1 MAIYEGI
8 DTNAALQQR
17 ILLDQVQGSGSK
29 VHDKGLG
36 FKVFAM
42 MSQATSTL
50 LLQHNEES
58 ARCFSAQQQRSER
71 RGPSHLFTAP
81 TPHPSMRLGRA
92 NLFFSGPGLWADGLT
107 YRSSYALDFEGHKY
121 SHHKWAARAMLVSR

>member
-29 VHDKGLG
+29 VQDKGLG

-92 NLFFSGPGLWADGLT
+92 NLFFFRARAVGRWADVPIFLRPRLRG
-107 YRSSYALDFEGHKY
+107 A
-121 SHHKWAARAMLVSR
+121 